1 MGSNND
7 ISLKALAKIN
17 LGLDVV
23 RRREDGYHEVRMIMQ
38 TIQLYD
44 RLDIKRT
51 QEPGIQIQ
59 TNLSF
64 LPVNENNLIYKAAK
78 LLMDEFSITDG
89 VSVKLDKRIPVAAGM
104 AGGSTD
110 AAAMLIGVNRLFS
123 LGLTKR
129 QLMERGVQIGA
140 DVPYCIMRGTALAE
154 GIGEALSPLPPMVK
168 CPVLIAKPSISVSTK
183 FVYQNLKLDDT
194 TIHPDIDRMI
204 DDIKAKNLHDIAAH
218 MGNVLETVTIP
229 NYPVIDEIKKH
240 MLSNGAVGAMMS
252 GSGPTVFG
260 LFDDEDTAKKAYK
273 AMRSSHLARQVYLTS
288 VYNNRK

>member
-38 TIQLYD
+38 TIHLYD

-51 QEPGIQIQ
+51 KEPGIQIQ

-129 QLMERGVQIGA
+129 ELMESGKLTDGCSGHADSKEGGA
-140 DVPYCIMRGTALAE
+140 YDRIFPAGTFAAYIYS
-154 GIGEALSPLPPMVK
+154 GNQS
-168 CPVLIAKPSISVSTK
+168 VLIIEK
-183 FVYQNLKLDDT
+183 
-194 TIHPDIDRMI
+194 
-204 DDIKAKNLHDIAAH
+204 
-218 MGNVLETVTIP
+218 
-229 NYPVIDEIKKH
+229 
-240 MLSNGAVGAMMS
+240 
-252 GSGPTVFG
+252 
-260 LFDDEDTAKKAYK
+260 
-273 AMRSSHLARQVYLTS
+273 
-288 VYNNRK
+288 

>member
-38 TIQLYD
+38 TIHLYD

-194 TIHPDIDRMI
+194 TIHPDIDLLI

-218 MGNVLETVTIP
+218 MRNVLETVTIP

-288 VYNNRK
+288 VYNNCK